1 MSKNIICIEGNI
13 GVGKTTLIELL
24 QNNMNDTDFIFEPVE
39 LWKNIKGDDN
49 ENLLFK
55 FYNDQERWAYSF
67 QLLAYITYM
76 KEIEDK
82 LRTSK
87 ATNIVLDRS
96 LDTNKYIFEKM
107 LYNNKKISEI
117 EHQMYNLWFNF
128 YNDYVRK
135 EFNNIV
141 VYLRCD
147 PEIALQRIKKRGRI
161 EEQNIDLDYLNQI
174 HQYHEEWLLNKDNV
188 IIIDCNNEINI
199 NDIILLIKKKL
210 TKKSLFS
217 YLFNL

>member
-13 GVGKTTLIELL
+13 GVGKTTLIEQL
-24 QNNMNDTDFIFEPVE
+24 QMYMNDTDFIFEPVE
-39 LWKNIKGDDN
+39 LWKNIKDTNN
-49 ENLLFK
+49 ENMLQK

-67 QLLAYITYM
+67 QTLAYITYM
-76 KEIEDK
+76 KDIEDK

-87 ATNIVLDRS
+87 ASNIVLDRS

-117 EHQMYNLWFNF
+117 EHQMYNLWFDF

-135 EFNNIV
+135 EFNNIII
-141 VYLRCD
+141 YLKCD
-147 PEIALQRIKKRGRI
+147 PKIALERIKKRGRI

-188 IIIDCNNEINI
+188 IIIDCNNEINVQ
-199 NDIILLIKKKL
+199 NIISLIKSKL
-210 TKKSLFS
+210 KKSIFS
-217 YLFNL
+217 YFF

>member
-1 MSKNIICIEGNI
+1 MNRIIICIEGNI
-13 GVGKTTLIELL
+13 GVGKTTLIEQL
-24 QNNMNDTDFIFEPVE
+24 QIHMNDTDFIFEPVE
-39 LWKNIKGDDN
+39 LWKNIKGNDN

-67 QLLAYITYM
+67 QLLAYVTYM

-87 ATNIVLDRS
+87 TSNIVLDRS

-107 LYNNKKISEI
+107 LYDNKKISEI

-128 YNDYVRK
+128 YNEYVRK
-135 EFNNIV
+135 EFNNIT

-147 PEIALQRIKKRGRI
+147 PKVALERIKKRGRI

-174 HQYHEEWLLNKDNV
+174 HQCHEEWLLNKDNV
-188 IIIDCNNEINI
+188 IIIDCNNDINVH
-199 NDIILLIKKKL
+199 DIILLIKNKL
-210 TKKSLFS
+210 TKKNLFS
-217 YLFNL
+217 YSFNL

>member
-13 GVGKTTLIELL
+13 GVGKTTLIEQL
-24 QNNMNDTDFIFEPVE
+24 QMYMNDTDFIFEPVE
-39 LWKNIKGDDN
+39 LWKNIKDTNN
-49 ENLLFK
+49 ENMLQK

-67 QLLAYITYM
+67 QTLAYITYM
-76 KEIEDK
+76 KDIEDK

-87 ATNIVLDRS
+87 ASNIVLDRS

-135 EFNNIV
+135 EFNNII
-141 VYLRCD
+141 VYLKCD
-147 PEIALQRIKKRGRI
+147 PKIALERIKKRGRI

-188 IIIDCNNEINI
+188 IIIDCNNEINVQ
-199 NDIILLIKKKL
+199 NIISLIKNKL
-210 TKKSLFS
+210 KKSIFS
-217 YLFNL
+217 YFF

>member
-13 GVGKTTLIELL
+13 GVGKTTLIQQL
-24 QNNMNDTDFIFEPVE
+24 QIYMNDTDFIFEPIE
-39 LWKNIKGDDN
+39 LWKSIKGDDN
-49 ENLLFK
+49 ENLLLK

-67 QLLAYITYM
+67 QTLAYITYM

-87 ATNIVLDRS
+87 TSNIVLDRS

-141 VYLRCD
+141 VYLRCN
-147 PEIALQRIKKRGRI
+147 PEVALQRIKKRGRI

-174 HQYHEEWLLNKDNV
+174 HQYHEEWLLNKENV
-188 IIIDCNNEINI
+188 IIIDCNNEINVH
-199 NDIILLIKKKL
+199 DIISLIKKKL
-210 TKKSLFS
+210 RKGFLS
-217 YLFNL
+217 YLFNY

>member
-1 MSKNIICIEGNI
+1 MNRNIICIEGNI
-13 GVGKTTLIELL
+13 GVGKTTLIEQL
-24 QNNMNDTDFIFEPVE
+24 QIHMNDTDFIFEPVE
-39 LWKNIKGDDN
+39 LWKNIKGNDN

-67 QLLAYITYM
+67 QLLAYVTYM

-87 ATNIVLDRS
+87 TSNIVLDRS

-107 LYNNKKISEI
+107 LYDNKKISEI

-128 YNDYVRK
+128 YNEYVRK
-135 EFNNIV
+135 EFNNIT

-147 PEIALQRIKKRGRI
+147 PKVALERIKKRGRI

-174 HQYHEEWLLNKDNV
+174 HQCHEEWLLNKDNV
-188 IIIDCNNEINI
+188 IIIDCNNDINVH
-199 NDIILLIKKKL
+199 DIILLIKNKL
-210 TKKSLFS
+210 TKKNLFS
-217 YLFNL
+217 YSFNL

>member
-13 GVGKTTLIELL
+13 GVGKSTLIEQL
-24 QNNMNDTDFIFEPVE
+24 QINMTDTDFIFEPVE
-39 LWKNIKGDDN
+39 LWKNIKDSNN
-49 ENLLFK
+49 ENMLQK

-67 QLLAYITYM
+67 QTLAYITYM

-82 LRTSK
+82 LKTSK
-87 ATNIVLDRS
+87 TSNIVLDRS

-107 LYNNKKISEI
+107 LYDNKKISEI

-135 EFNNIV
+135 EFNNII
-141 VYLRCD
+141 VYLRCK
-147 PEIALQRIKKRGRI
+147 PEVALGRIKKRGRN
-161 EEQNIDLDYLNQI
+161 EEQNIDIDYLNQI
-174 HQYHEEWLLNKDNV
+174 HQYHDEWLLNKDNV

-199 NDIILLIKKKL
+199 NDIILLIKKKV
-210 TKKSLFS
+210 
-217 YLFNL
+217 N